1 MLNSLDSISLRMTL
15 FTLFT
20 ERRSEAFPVSFVDG
34 AEGRKMFCVA
44 GLRCENE
51 ARTMSVWN
59 LISEKNISVV
69 IMTDVTEVSFNFNI
83 VHKIKNKI

>member
-1 MLNSLDSISLRMTL
+1 MLFSLDSISLRMIL
-15 FTLFT
+15 FTHFT
-20 ERRSEAFPVSFVDG
+20 ERRNEAFPVSFVDG

-69 IMTDVTEVSFNFNI
+69 IMTDVTEVSITLFQYQ
-83 VHKIKNKI
+83 